1 MRGGG
6 GLATTWRRCQT
17 TIRHHP
23 PSPFHSL
30 AVYIIPSWLQSI
42 LRWAN
47 QITQTERERESI
59 TGPAL
64 YTRYPDKLQIPT
76 MSVIRRMHIYSEH
89 NAAPFSPSFF
99 SLYNFCITP
108 LRGKS
113 WTERTTTVTIK
124 KKPLDDR
131 ARQLNICSSPSF
143 FLRAAVHSHAPMY
156 AARRRE
162 PCQVQSQ
169 FWPFFDLFLGLSLG
183 VFRP

>member
-1 MRGGG
+1 MDWQQPGADAKLPSGI
-6 GLATTWRRCQT
+6 
-17 TIRHHP
+17 IRP
-23 PSPFHSL
+23 VHSIPWP
-30 AVYIIPSWLQSI
+30 YILFPVLQSI

-47 QITQTERERESI
+47 QIAQTERERVHHGSGSI
-59 TGPAL
+59 
-64 YTRYPDKLQIPT
+64 YPLSRQASDSNNVCNK
-76 MSVIRRMHIYSEH
+76 E
-89 NAAPFSPSFF
+89 NAYILRTQCRPFLSLFFF